1 MWHCD
6 IGTLINN
13 PTKSFYRG
21 KYEARN
27 VGDESSDD
35 DDAVATRK
43 RPRFGAVEVRRAGET
58 AWRRFATRDDAVAAF
73 AEIRDR
79 GDISELVSRPS
90 KARLAIRGKLEAR
103 NVVDEADG
111 KENSKAEEERP
122 AATALHGPAL
132 IGRKVRIWWP
142 HDREWFTGTVGAFD
156 GRRHEVTYDDG
167 SLWDEDLETPGERKW
182 ELVGGG
188 GTDIDADAA
197 SDASSPRKRAR
208 PEEEPCCAICLE
220 PLDSD
225 APSLEACGHR
235 LHADCLFGAGQ
246 LVSHAWADNAPSTR
260 RGQRVECPT
269 CRQASWVPQEAIEG
283 YRVRECNDT

>member
-27 VGDESSDD
+27 VGDESSDSD
-35 DDAVATRK
+35 DAEDEDDAVAARK
-43 RPRFGAVEVRRAGET
+43 RPRLGAVEVRRAGEQ
-58 AWRRFATRDDAVAAF
+58 WRRFATRDEAVAAF
-73 AEIRDR
+73 PEIRDR

-90 KARLAIRGKLEAR
+90 KARLAIRGKFEAR

-111 KENSKAEEERP
+111 KEDSKAEEERP
-122 AATALHGPAL
+122 AVRGAAL

-142 HDREWFTGTVGAFD
+142 HDREWFTGTVNAFD

-188 GTDIDADAA
+188 GTDIDAAA
-197 SDASSPRKRAR
+197 SDAR

-220 PLDSD
+220 PLDAD

-269 CRQASWVPQEAIEG
+269 CRQASWVPQEDIEG
-283 YRVRECNDT
+283 YRVRECKDT